1 MRETCASGTVGG
13 KGGNILA
20 YPAVNSLL
28 SDVQSMEEAT
38 ADVYG
43 ERGVKIRYRV
53 RDLMWRPVGQ
63 LVRFVAVV
71 HPTRGKILL
80 MTTDLTLCPLDV
92 IRIYGLRFKIEHM
105 FRQAV
110 RLIGSLPY
118 HFWMMEIG
126 CFQFR
131 YKTVLNRL
139 DR

>member
-1 MRETCASGTVGG
+1 MREICASGTVGG

-20 YPAVNSLL
+20 YPAVKSLL

-71 HPTRGKILL
+71 HPTRGNIVL
-80 MTTDLTLCPLDV
+80 MTTDLALCPLDASMAFV
-92 IRIYGLRFKIEHM
+92 SRSSTCSGKLC
-105 FRQAV
+105 V
-110 RLIGSLPY
+110 
-118 HFWMMEIG
+118 
-126 CFQFR
+126 
-131 YKTVLNRL
+131 
-139 DR
+139 